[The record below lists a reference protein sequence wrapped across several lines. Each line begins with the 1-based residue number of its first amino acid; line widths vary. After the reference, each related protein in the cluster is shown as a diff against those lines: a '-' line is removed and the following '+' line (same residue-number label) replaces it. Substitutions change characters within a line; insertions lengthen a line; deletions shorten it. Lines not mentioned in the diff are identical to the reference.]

1 VKRCWFCVL
10 AAGIFVSALA
20 GARQPSNDSSNAL
33 YFENGTIA
41 NSIYSNECLGF
52 SLPIPAGWNL
62 NTQIGSS
69 SDGKA
74 RHRPNHALALLV
86 LDQPEQDASGT
97 RIRIFLEA
105 RDASAQRDTAQEYVS
120 KIAHA
125 HSYPQDRILI
135 RDAFALAYGGRQFF
149 RADYKETHANIGTL
163 YFASVFTKF
172 RQHLIGGSLTA
183 RSPEELDQA
192 ADSLLGISFQDDRI
206 NTKCAMGSEAESS
219 NAMHGPVPI
228 PNAPGPRSALPLRV
242 RISSSVAQ
250 GLVIKKVAPNYPS
263 DARQAR
269 IQGSVVLQAEID
281 TNGDVADLALV
292 SGHPALAPAAITAVK
307 QWKYK
312 PYLLNGQP
320 VTVETQIV
328 VNFALSGH

>member
-1 VKRCWFCVL
+1 MKRCWSCVL
-10 AAGIFVSALA
+10 VAGIFVSALA

-33 YFENGTIA
+33 SFENGTIA
-41 NSIYSNECLGF
+41 NGIYSNECLGF

-74 RHRPNHALALLV
+74 RHRPNHTLALLV
-86 LDQPEQDASGT
+86 IDKPESGTSGT
-97 RIRIFLEA
+97 RIRVVLEA
-105 RDASAQRDTAQEYVS
+105 RDATTQDDTAQEYVS

-125 HSYPQDRILI
+125 HSYPQDRVLI
-135 RDAFALAYGGRQFF
+135 RDAFAVAYGGRQFF
-149 RADYKETHANIGTL
+149 RADYKETHADIGTL

-172 RQHLIGGSLTA
+172 RQHLIGESLTA

-206 NTKCAMGSEAESS
+206 NTKCAMGSEDESL
-219 NAMHGPVPI
+219 NAM
-228 PNAPGPRSALPLRV
+228 PGPAPSPNGPQSHLPLLQRV
-242 RISSSVAQ
+242 RISAGVAQ
-250 GLVIKKVAPNYPS
+250 GLLVKKVPPSYPE
-263 DARQAR
+263 DARQSR
-269 IQGSVVLQAEID
+269 IQGQVVLKALID
-281 TNGDVADLALV
+281 TNGDVADLDLI
-292 SGHPALAPAAITAVK
+292 SGHPALAPAAIAAVK

-320 VTVETQIV
+320 VNAETQIT
-328 VNFALSGH
+328 VNFTLAPH